1 MSEVIIRATSLILIM
16 ISGFYIKKI
25 GWVGKEHFS
34 IFSKIVLRYTLP
46 CAIITSFNSMEVDT
60 SLLIFTA
67 IGISVNIL
75 AAIVGYFTGR
85 AKGRK
90 EQAFRILNTGSF
102 NIGAFTLPYIST
114 FLGAEGVVRTSLF
127 DVGNSIGA
135 AGINY
140 SIAKSLADDTKK
152 ITLFGIVRNMLTSV
166 IFCTYLGMFLLRIA
180 HITLPAPLI
189 TFTGIVGQANTF
201 LAMLMI
207 GIGFEIQL
215 DKSKLR
221 KAITILASRYLITIA
236 AVILISLFLPVSAEG
251 KRIFSIVLFSP
262 IAAMTSGFTQEI
274 DGDVTTSVFMTSLS
288 TIVSIIIITVLLA
301 VTV

>member
-1 MSEVIIRATSLILIM
+1 MSEVLVRAFSLILIM
-16 ISGFYIKKI
+16 ISGFLIKRI

-46 CAIITSFNSMEVDT
+46 CAIITSFNSMNVDT
-60 SLLIFTA
+60 SLLIYTG
-67 IGISVNIL
+67 IGIGVNIL
-75 AAIVGYFTGR
+75 AAIVGYLTGR
-85 AKGRK
+85 SGGRK
-90 EQAFRILNTGSF
+90 GQAFHILNTGSF
-102 NIGAFTLPYIST
+102 NIGAFTLPYISS

-152 ITLFGIVRNMLTSV
+152 MTFLGVVKNMLTSV
-166 IFCTYLGMFLLRIA
+166 IFCTYLGMFLLRLL
-180 HITLPAPLI
+180 HISFPAPVI

-215 DKSKLR
+215 DRSKLR
-221 KAITILASRYLITIA
+221 KVITILASRYLITISV
-236 AVILISLFLPVSAEG
+236 VILIYLYLPVSIEG
-251 KRIFSIVLFSP
+251 KRILSIALFSP

-274 DGDVTTSVFMTSLS
+274 NGDVTTSSFMTSLS
-288 TIVSIIIITVLLA
+288 TIVSIIIITILL
-301 VTV
+301 TVAG